1 MQVTSPGA
9 PVRKVCREVGNLGL
23 RDERSEQV
31 IRGSTLEA
39 LAALILSVSIA
50 TTAHAFGCT
59 VSTTPIN
66 FGGYDT
72 LSHNG
77 ASAVAT
83 ITYTCLEKTQR
94 VAIGVIKG
102 YAATFE
108 MRVMRTGN
116 HKRAYNLYI

>member
-1 MQVTSPGA
+1 M
-9 PVRKVCREVGNLGL
+9 
-23 RDERSEQV
+23 

-50 TTAHAFGCT
+50 TAAHAFGCT

-83 ITYTCLEKTQR
+83 IKPGATQANPATLSFGKAA
-94 VAIGVIKG
+94 VHSKPATIASG
-102 YAATFE
+102 Y
-108 MRVMRTGN
+108 RLRRSGSDQN
-116 HKRAYNLYI
+116 